1 MPELTPQEA
10 KKLGLRNYGSQ
21 TNIPSEHFVKIYTN
35 NVGVSATNWDT
46 SLIFGEIM
54 GLDQD
59 GEPVVEQ
66 KVKVNMTREF
76 MKALSNLLT
85 ANVKAFEEKYG
96 EISFDRL
103 LAVTEGLEKTNAKKV
118 VAKKP
123 VAKKAAP
130 VKKKG

>member
-1 MPELTPQEA
+1 MELTAEEA
-10 KKLGLRNYGSQ
+10 KALGLRNYGTQ
-21 TNIPSEHFVKIYTN
+21 TNIPSENFTKIYTN

-54 GLDQD
+54 GLGPD

-76 MKALSNLLT
+76 MKALSNLLA

-96 EISFDRL
+96 EITFEKMLTVAGD
-103 LAVTEGLEKTNAKKV
+103 LEKNAPSKAVKKG
-118 VAKKP
+118 VAKKSP
-123 VAKKAAP
+123 AKKNT
-130 VKKKG
+130 